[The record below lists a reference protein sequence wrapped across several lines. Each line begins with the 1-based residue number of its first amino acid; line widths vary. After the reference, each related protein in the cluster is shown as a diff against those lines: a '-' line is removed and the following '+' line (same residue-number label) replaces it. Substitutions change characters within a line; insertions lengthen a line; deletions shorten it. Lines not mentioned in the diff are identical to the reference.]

1 MDDTRAEPSDELYRF
16 LEERYALDCGD
27 VRDLSG
33 SLNRN
38 LLVRKGSERLVARV
52 YRQSV
57 SAGRLSDLQYARREI
72 DRAGVPC
79 VEVVPAL
86 DGSPFVKFGDRLIE
100 VERFVEHDG
109 RMNTAPRLLRGMP
122 WLGRI
127 HSVLRDL
134 PLTNGG
140 RDAGF
145 VNHIEPDQVL
155 AGTARGTARMRGW
168 DHPTPDELALADRSD
183 RLAQAVAAGEAGL
196 VGQLPRQVV
205 HGDFW
210 DNNVYFRGEE
220 PVAVADFDF
229 MGFRARIDDL
239 ALTLWFSD
247 WDFDFWTARERI
259 AALRPLVAAYESGLD
274 QPLTPVERE
283 ALPWAFARQPLWGI
297 GGWVARLEDEEHARH
312 HANATTKDV
321 ARALLVIDEIDQWVA
336 GFA

>member
-1 MDDTRAEPSDELYRF
+1 MDDSRAELSDELLRF
-16 LEERYALDCGD
+16 LESRYALDRGD
-27 VRDLSG
+27 VRDLGG

-38 LLVRKGSERLVARV
+38 LLLHKGTEQVVARV

-57 SAGRLSDLQYARREI
+57 SPGRLSDVQHARSEI

-86 DGSPFVKFGDRLIE
+86 DGSPFVPFEDRLIE
-100 VERFVEHDG
+100 VERYVSHDG
-109 RMNTAPRLLRGMP
+109 RMNTASRIRSGMP

-127 HSVLRDL
+127 HAVLRDL
-134 PLTNGG
+134 PLTRGG
-140 RDAGF
+140 RSAGI

-155 AGTARGTARMRGW
+155 EGTARGTARIRSWVGL
-168 DHPTPDELALADRSD
+168 TPDEVSLADRSD
-183 RLAQAVAAGEAGL
+183 RLAAAVAAGETEFVGL
-196 VGQLPRQVV
+196 LPRQVV

-229 MGFRARIDDL
+229 MGERTRIDDL

-247 WDFDFWTARERI
+247 WDFDFWTAGERI
-259 AALRPLVAAYESGLD
+259 AALVPLVAAYETGLGE
-274 QPLTPVERE
+274 PLTPAERA

-297 GGWVARLEDEEHARH
+297 GGWVARLEVEEHARR
-312 HANATTKDV
+312 HANETAKDV
-321 ARALLVIDEIDQWVA
+321 VRALLVVDEIDQWVA